1 MQNQSIGN
9 DRTWQEDNLIFLE
22 TIRQEYSNCCFSG
35 GTVLNHPIDTMY
47 LRCEKDGIVTTCL
60 LLRPDE
66 MAAIGWV
73 ANGVLWS
80 DLISKVK

>member
-9 DRTWQEDNLIFLE
+9 DKTWQEGDLIFSEL
-22 TIRQEYSNCCFSG
+22 IRQEYSNCCFSG
-35 GTVLNHPIDTMY
+35 GIVLNHPIDTMY
-47 LRCEKDGIVTTCL
+47 LKCEKNGVTTTCL